1 MSATQDQSDAELE
14 SFRTAL
20 ASFAFVSPAGPRRSP
35 RNRNTPEILNV
46 SEDKDV
52 LPVFSESTLYVPA
65 RKKVAAALKPRA
77 GKQTIKEEIIG
88 DLIPQEAKALIK
100 TIGKR
105 GYAPPETYAH
115 LEPLED
121 HLKEE
126 LDIMFCGIN
135 PGVTS
140 ARIGHHFGH
149 RSNHFWRCL
158 HRSNLTPANG
168 CLDPSEDH
176 TLPERF
182 NLGLTNLVHR
192 PSAEAGELNTI
203 EFTAGVPELLE
214 KIARLRPRIVCF
226 VGKGIWD
233 AFERTARIQIAQ
245 ASSPTAAP
253 ALSTPQVSEGGRT
266 LPQKRERVSGV
277 ARNRKRATTKSEFAW
292 DIQRYKV
299 VHSAESGGTVR
310 ETLFFVL
317 PSTSGRVVSHQ
328 LNDKVELCKVLK
340 QRLEDLKAGMF
351 DSTLLSVIPVP
362 AAAQDVR

>member
-35 RNRNTPEILNV
+35 RNRNTPETLNV

-77 GKQTIKEEIIG
+77 GKQTVKEEIIG

-126 LDIMFCGIN
+126 LDSRI
-135 PGVTS
+135 TS
-140 ARIGHHFGH
+140 GDVFTDRVRLQIITTVYRAGDEPLFAD
-149 RSNHFWRCL
+149 
-158 HRSNLTPANG
+158 LTPANE

-192 PSAEAGELNTI
+192 PSAEVCKTSPEGHYHVTAPQAGELNTN

-299 VHSAESGGTVR
+299 VHSAECT
-310 ETLFFVL
+310 
-317 PSTSGRVVSHQ
+317 
-328 LNDKVELCKVLK
+328 
-340 QRLEDLKAGMF
+340 
-351 DSTLLSVIPVP
+351 
-362 AAAQDVR
+362 

>member
-1 MSATQDQSDAELE
+1 MDTISATGRITS
-14 SFRTAL
+14 
-20 ASFAFVSPAGPRRSP
+20 G
-35 RNRNTPEILNV
+35 
-46 SEDKDV
+46 DV
-52 LPVFSESTLYVPA
+52 
-65 RKKVAAALKPRA
+65 
-77 GKQTIKEEIIG
+77 
-88 DLIPQEAKALIK
+88 
-100 TIGKR
+100 
-105 GYAPPETYAH
+105 
-115 LEPLED
+115 
-121 HLKEE
+121 
-126 LDIMFCGIN
+126 
-135 PGVTS
+135 
-140 ARIGHHFGH
+140 
-149 RSNHFWRCL
+149 
-158 HRSNLTPANG
+158 PANG

-182 NLGLTNLVHR
+182 NLGLVSALVHR
-192 PSAEAGELNTI
+192 PSAEVCKTSPEGHYHVTAPQAGELNTI